1 MNRRSITALAASAGL
16 ASLYAAAAQAGTQTL
31 ELVRSTLQNVP
42 DAAGSY
48 QYEGGTIQNTA
59 GSHLG
64 TYLIVR
70 RTGSSTAAFNTA
82 ATTISL
88 FFPPAVSTSAP
99 GVVTIEGSWSFSS
112 GDFNGSVSAASQSF
126 HWIVGADASSTIPTV
141 ANSRLVLTWI
151 GSDQLRL

>member
-1 MNRRSITALAASAGL
+1 
-16 ASLYAAAAQAGTQTL
+16 
-31 ELVRSTLQNVP
+31 VRSTLQNVP

-59 GSHLG
+59 GNHLG

-88 FFPPAVSTSAP
+88 FFPPAESTSAP

-126 HWIVGADASSTIPTV
+126 PVVAAVASCRIPCC
-141 ANSRLVLTWI
+141 R
-151 GSDQLRL
+151 RCRHK